1 MPLLYWEIKSMFSVL
16 VHCGSHCWSHRTF
29 PHFKSNS
36 LVTEFL
42 ATPLK
47 DSNLCLNKSMLCA
60 TVICFTKK
68 KKSGSDFF
76 LSLSTSR
83 GSVLVTNRLLCDLQ
97 VLISHAETKDG
108 SGGPGDYD
116 DSEHA
121 DVLPPKDLA
130 DLGRVFTEPIEQPSV
145 IVVRQWTYCDV
156 SVTAALYL
164 SVKVDHWPLII

>member
-1 MPLLYWEIKSMFSVL
+1 MCNCDLF
-16 VHCGSHCWSHRTF
+16 H
-29 PHFKSNS
+29 
-36 LVTEFL
+36 
-42 ATPLK
+42 K
-47 DSNLCLNKSMLCA
+47 D
-60 TVICFTKK
+60 K

-121 DVLPPKDLA
+121 DVLLPKDLA
-130 DLGRVFTEPIEQPSV
+130 DLGRTFTEPIEQPSV

-156 SVTAALYL
+156 FLTTALYL
-164 SVKVDHWPLII
+164 SVKA